1 MKRVVL
7 CAGLVLAACN
17 SDPSVTAQNAST
29 GEVAAKV
36 AEAQA
41 SGGFISPGRWEATM
55 TIDNVSIPDMP
66 PAIAE
71 KMKSAMGKK
80 QTMISCLTPEEA
92 KQPKEGFFG
101 GEGSKACRYE
111 SFTMANGKI
120 ASVMKCAGEGM
131 SRTMTMN
138 GTYSA
143 DSYRMTVASTGTAGA
158 NNPVGAMSMKM
169 SMDAR
174 RTGACTGKED
184 EERMGR

>member
-1 MKRVVL
+1 MIRVVL
-7 CAGLVLAACN
+7 GSALLLTACN
-17 SDPSVTAQNAST
+17 WGPSVTAQNAST

-55 TIDNVSIPDMP
+55 TVEHVNVPNMP
-66 PAIAE
+66 PEIAE
-71 KMKSAMGKK
+71 KMKSAMGQQ
-80 QTMISCLTPEEA
+80 QTMVSCLTAEDV

-111 SFTMANGKI
+111 SFSMANGKI
-120 ASVMKCAGEGM
+120 ASVMKCAGAGM
-131 SRTMTMN
+131 SRTMTMD

-143 DSYRMTVASTGTAGA
+143 DSYRMTVASTGTANA
-158 NNPVGAMSMKM
+158 NNPVGAMTMKM
-169 SMDAR
+169 TMDAK
-174 RTGACTGKED
+174 RTGACTGKEG